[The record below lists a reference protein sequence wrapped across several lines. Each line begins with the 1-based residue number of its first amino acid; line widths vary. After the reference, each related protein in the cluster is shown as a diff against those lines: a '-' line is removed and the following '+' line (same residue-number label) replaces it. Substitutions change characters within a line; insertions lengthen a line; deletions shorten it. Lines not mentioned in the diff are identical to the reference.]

1 MSKPS
6 TAPLERA
13 LVSAERDTLG
23 VDALRPRRIHAEVL
37 DACERALSK
46 FYTLQGQSAEAPR
59 APEATHKV
67 PDATHPR
74 TTPAAITIRQS
85 ALAAARAAVEDLA
98 PTTSGGVGE
107 GGGESEVDTIVE
119 AEAAWLH
126 PAINAIPSSR
136 HR

>member
-1 MSKPS
+1 M
-6 TAPLERA
+6 
-13 LVSAERDTLG
+13 VSAERDTLG

-37 DACERALSK
+37 DACERSLTK
-46 FYTLQGQSAEAPR
+46 FYTAQGQSAEAPR

-74 TTPAAITIRQS
+74 TTPAAITIRPN

-98 PTTSGGVGE
+98 PTTAG
-107 GGGESEVDTIVE
+107 GGGEEVNEVDTIVE

-126 PAINAIPSSR
+126 ATGSAPSPH